1 MRKMQQFSALL
12 LAAGLIFGLAG
23 CQNDLDD
30 GDNGGG
36 GSGVDFTNH
45 LSGFSIKVQNNTNKK
60 LIAFK
65 NSPNASYLIGGVPG
79 SGSNEHGLPKPSGLF
94 TATGDF
100 VLFLVTEE
108 DYIEN
113 KSNLSVLANRPFTRV
128 YAYYNA
134 NADNNIVYPISSV
147 LGGARKITLNNNTGF
162 NVELRT
168 DGVHGPVLG
177 YAADGSFNTTFN
189 VDQGDYMVFPVFR
202 KFNAARGEIITV
214 YPKYTSGLGA
224 GKAKF
229 TAFSLSGNRT
239 EEIIDASDYVGTN
252 LELKTG
258 SAYLIVTNN
267 HSSTGLEF
275 LNGSQPILTS
285 TGARYIARGETI
297 TFQVDM
303 PKKPGS
309 NDEYLDS
316 LTLTNFRLGTA
327 AHKEGLDSHTFES
340 DKIYQVYVTGADPY
354 DVNFSAIT
362 EIGTID
368 WSSL

>member
-1 MRKMQQFSALL
+1 MRKLRNFSTLL
-12 LAAGLIFGLAG
+12 LAAAMILGFAG
-23 CQNDLDD
+23 CQDNPND
-30 GDNGGG
+30 GGG
-36 GSGVDFTNH
+36 EEEGSVVDFTNH
-45 LSGFSIKVQNNTNKK
+45 LSGFSVKVQNNTNKK
-60 LIAFK
+60 LVVFK
-65 NSPNASYLIGGVPG
+65 NSPNASYLIGGIPG

-100 VLFLVTEE
+100 VLFIVTEE

-113 KSNLSVLANRPFTRV
+113 KDNLSVLANRPFTRV

-134 NADNNIVYPISSV
+134 NAENYIVYPISSV
-147 LGGARKITLNNNTGF
+147 LGGTSKITLNNNTGF

-177 YAADGSFNTTFN
+177 YAAQGSYNTTFN

-202 KFNAARGEIITV
+202 KYNAARGEIITV

-229 TAFSLSGNRT
+229 TTFSLNANRT
-239 EEIIDASDYVGTN
+239 EEIIDASDFIGSN

-258 SAYLIVTNN
+258 SAYLVITNN
-267 HSSTGLEF
+267 HNTGLEF
-275 LNGSQPILTS
+275 LNGGQPILTS
-285 TGARYIARGETI
+285 TGSRFINRGETL

-316 LTLTNFRLGTA
+316 LTLTNFRLGTP
-327 AHKEGLDSHTFES
+327 AHKVGLDSHTFES
-340 DKIYQVYVTGADPY
+340 DKIYQVYVTGADPF

-362 EIGTID
+362 EIGTISWD
-368 WSSL
+368 SL